1 MRVRLHRVGFVFVQ
15 RGIRRCAQFVFVQC
29 GIRMWSGTLLSRLCG
44 FDCTWCAGGVGGERP
59 GFDRIFLRP
68 TSWETRRVSGF
79 GFRVVQRARR
89 VRLPGL
95 LTTIVY
101 PTLFAGTSGVRE
113 VINVDGFGL
122 GNSGS
127 EFRAGLV
134 FWGYNPV

>member
-1 MRVRLHRVGFVFVQ
+1 MSVQGSTGFFCALPAGKPVGF
-15 RGIRRCAQFVFVQC
+15 
-29 GIRMWSGTLLSRLCG
+29 
-44 FDCTWCAGGVGGERP
+44 
-59 GFDRIFLRP
+59 
-68 TSWETRRVSGF
+68 RVSGF